1 MAKHDCIQKERMDRF
16 DSRIEKIFE
25 KLDEIV
31 INTASLPELKQ
42 EIKANSEF
50 RLQAKGI
57 IGGITFLSML
67 LGSFI
72 VWAFSKLF
80 GNR

>member
-1 MAKHDCIQKERMDRF
+1 MADHKCIEKERLDRF
-16 DSRIEKIFE
+16 DARIEKIFD
-25 KLDEIV
+25 KLDEIA
-31 INTASLPELKQ
+31 INTASLPELKK

-57 IGGITFLSML
+57 IGGITFVSML
-67 LGSFI
+67 FGSFI